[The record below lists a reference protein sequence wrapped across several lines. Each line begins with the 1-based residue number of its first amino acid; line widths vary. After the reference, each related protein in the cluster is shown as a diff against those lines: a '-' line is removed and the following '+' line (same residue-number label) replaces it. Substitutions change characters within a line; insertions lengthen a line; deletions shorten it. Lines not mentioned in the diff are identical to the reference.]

1 MTAGTGPAWR
11 DDAVSRGPRRAVE
24 RRALIAVDLLV
35 LSLVLMLPVAPV
47 PCRVLFLVVAAST
60 LIATD
65 SYAIPLVFKE
75 AVRLG
80 GLFTT
85 VALAFLVTTTHEFL
99 DGTGQNLA
107 SLALTA
113 FALFAGLRIAAGT
126 VIFSA
131 RRRNGGLR
139 TLVIGAGSVGQE
151 IVDELHAFGRASLR
165 PIGFIDSPA
174 IARRDAH
181 LPVLGHVDDFDRIVR
196 EHRVDAVVV
205 AWGELRES
213 QLLHTLRSA
222 TRYQLE
228 VLYVPRFFTLQGATL
243 SPPVV
248 GGIPLERLAQAAED
262 TPAWRIKRGIDVA
275 FSATMLFI
283 LAPLLGLIAAVVKL
297 TSPGPVLFRQTRIGQ
312 HGHPFE
318 LLKFRTM
325 AVEHDGDRSWRAGV
339 SAAGDQ
345 RTRIGK
351 VLRKTSLDELPQLLN
366 VLRGDMSL
374 VGPRPERPVFVHQ
387 FEQEIVDYG
396 DRHRVPV
403 GITGWAQVNDL
414 RGNTSIAR
422 RARFDNAYIDEWRL
436 GLDLRILMS
445 TVGRVARDVVSS
457 EDRDVRASADDGVAV
472 LQPMIVDARDRVD

>member
-1 MTAGTGPAWR
+1 MTSATCVRER
-11 DDAVSRGPRRAVE
+11 DGAVSRGPRRALE
-24 RRALIAVDLLV
+24 RRGLIAVDLLA
-35 LSLVLMLPVAPV
+35 LSLVLVLPVAPV
-47 PCRVLFLVVAAST
+47 PCRILFLTVAAT
-60 LIATD
+60 ALVVTD

-80 GLFTT
+80 GIFST
-85 VALAFLVTTTHEFL
+85 VALAFLVTTTHEFVN
-99 DGTGQNLA
+99 GSGENIA
-107 SLALTA
+107 PLALTA
-113 FALFAGLRIAAGT
+113 FVLFLTLRVTAGA
-126 VIFSA
+126 VIFRA

-139 TLVIGAGSVGQE
+139 TLVIGAGLVGQE
-151 IVDELHAFGRASLR
+151 IVDEVQAFGHASLR

-243 SPPVV
+243 TPPVV
-248 GGIPLERLAQAAED
+248 GGIPLERLAPAAED
-262 TPAWRIKRGIDVA
+262 TPGWRVKRGIDVA
-275 FSATMLFI
+275 FSATMLLL
-283 LAPLLGLIAAVVKL
+283 LAPFLAAIAAVVKL

-325 AVEHDGDRSWRAGV
+325 AIGHDGERSWRAGV
-339 SAAGDQ
+339 SAHGDQ
-345 RTRIGK
+345 RTSIGK
-351 VLRKTSLDELPQLLN
+351 VLRKTSLDELPQLCN

-374 VGPRPERPVFVHQ
+374 VGPRPERPLFVDQ
-387 FEQEIVDYG
+387 FEREIVDYR

-457 EDRDVRASADDGVAV
+457 EDRDVRVSVDDVAERGAV
-472 LQPMIVDARDRVD
+472 VVDAPDRVG